1 VYQLQVSNPVFPLY
15 FSSAT
20 GANNA
25 TVNNIVLYESYLDPD
40 CQVIANDVPLSRP
53 NPKFYDVDYSSNSIT
68 AVNGAVIISASR
80 GTGSATPSTVPESNY
95 TTARSANPR
104 YNGCE
109 NTSPDFNVGAGN
121 SLPAVEIDQTYFAY
135 FDWVGGTTPEVINKA
150 GFHIK
155 YLIDDMGNILTPN
168 LTGSYYYNLIRT
180 FNETQPANVIFQS
193 GETQGN
199 VSPLQGTKPVIKGGA
214 LAQAVIFSQT
224 GSNTGFLTTMS
235 FGSTIANYNFAN
247 NTTIQPQAVNEQITF
262 NPNLVAPAVSGSTAT
277 TSSLSSDYIRILQ
290 SDPDSLIFP
299 KVNIQGTYSEV
310 NNLSA
315 DVVIGLQSSIDGS
328 TWTDIYGE
336 NFVLT
341 SPSSYNYSIIGP
353 SETPIENTYYRA
365 YLYYTCN
372 SPGFSTPTFTISS
385 GNFYIT
391 QNPPYSA
398 NVTSSYWLTGS
409 SSKNI
414 LTGSQFNV
422 DIYGITTQTPVSGS
436 GYDSPYQTFSLQ
448 VGDEIRFSASENQV
462 YQIISILSPSQNV
475 NNTLYLTL
483 DRPIVN
489 GTILDSFLIRRFV
502 PNPNFVVINATKN
515 DSVGGGP
522 GFLMPEYA
530 SQTLIDK
537 FDSIIANLTEKGL
550 I

>member
-1 VYQLQVSNPVFPLY
+1 
-15 FSSAT
+15 
-20 GANNA
+20 
-25 TVNNIVLYESYLDPD
+25 
-40 CQVIANDVPLSRP
+40 
-53 NPKFYDVDYSSNSIT
+53 
-68 AVNGAVIISASR
+68 
-80 GTGSATPSTVPESNY
+80 
-95 TTARSANPR
+95 
-104 YNGCE
+104 
-109 NTSPDFNVGAGN
+109 
-121 SLPAVEIDQTYFAY
+121 
-135 FDWVGGTTPEVINKA
+135 
-150 GFHIK
+150 
-155 YLIDDMGNILTPN
+155 MGNILTPN

-224 GSNTGFLTTMS
+224 GSNTGFLQTMS

-262 NPNLVAPAVSGSTAT
+262 NPNLIAPAVSGSTAT

-290 SDPDSLIFP
+290 SDPDSTVFP
-299 KVNIQGTYSEV
+299 KLNIQGAYSEV

-315 DVVIGLQSSIDGS
+315 DVIVGFQSSTDGS
-328 TWTDIYGE
+328 TWTDIYSE

-398 NVTSSYWLTGS
+398 NVTSSYWSTGS
-409 SSKNI
+409 SSKTI

-436 GYDSPYQTFSLQ
+436 GYDSPYQTFNLQ

-462 YQIISILSPSQNV
+462 YQIISILTPSQNV

-502 PNPNFVVINATKN
+502 PNPNYVIINATKN

-522 GFLMPEYA
+522 GFLMPQYA
-530 SQTLIDK
+530 SQTLLDK